1 MRSAWFEKLPFSN
14 TTAISNAGGCVR
26 QRKCCEL
33 HACRMQRCQSSE
45 LRHALRTGRTD
56 SWLLSAQ
63 FLASL
68 GAEAGVSVFNGQH
81 FRQGQTR
88 EEQASR
94 GLSTDTNTGAPVF
107 PEPHK
112 GSPALPLP
120 DAHFAEKCSAPSH
133 LTWIW
138 ALLVGCFQ
146 SSGSYQNGWMRRS

>member
-1 MRSAWFEKLPFSN
+1 MKSFFPQIPRPLQTLLDALGRE
-14 TTAISNAGGCVR
+14 
-26 QRKCCEL
+26 KCCEL
-33 HACRMQRCQSSE
+33 QACRMQRCQSSE

-63 FLASL
+63 FLAPP

-81 FRQGQTR
+81 FRQGHTR

-94 GLSTDTNTGAPVF
+94 ALSVDTNTGAPVF
-107 PEPHK
+107 QEPQK
-112 GSPALPLP
+112 CSSALPLP
-120 DAHFAEKCSAPSH
+120 DTHFAEKCPDPSH

-146 SSGSYQNGWMRRS
+146 ASGSYQNGLMRRSWRT